1 MTLVLSY
8 YLKGGYNMNAF
19 IALGELTL
27 FVVVTLPITIPVTNM
42 IMDSEWGKKFFY
54 LEYEDDEH
62 KGGTLL

>member
-1 MTLVLSY
+1 
-8 YLKGGYNMNAF
+8 MNAF

-42 IMDSEWGKKFFY
+42 IMASEWGKKFFDIY
-54 LEYEDDEH
+54 DEDDQH

>member
-1 MTLVLSY
+1 
-8 YLKGGYNMNAF
+8 MNAF

-42 IMDSEWGKKFFY
+42 IMASEWGKKFFD
-54 LEYEDDEH
+54 LEDEDDEH

>member
-1 MTLVLSY
+1 MVLSY
-8 YLKGGYNMNAF
+8 YLKVGYNMNAF

-42 IMDSEWGKKFFY
+42 IMASEWGKKFFDIY
-54 LEYEDDEH
+54 DEDDQH